1 MDKLYSMLN
10 QVFPCPV
17 PPIIPDGSIH
27 RFGPNKAYWAFVHAV
42 GGHYF
47 GACGNWKTGEVH
59 KLASTDD
66 AHMNHH
72 TRAAINQAIS
82 EQAQQHE
89 AERTRQHTE
98 AAHKAANIWREAT
111 APTATSYTRKKR
123 IQAHGAKQ
131 IGQVIILPLVDA
143 HGQLWSI
150 QRIFP
155 DGSKRFLTGGRKHG
169 CFIPVVWPNDLECL
183 IICEGWATGCS
194 LADMNP
200 GASVVAACDAG
211 NPQPVAKALHTAHP
225 WAPIT
230 IAADAD
236 EVGISKAT
244 MAAQSIGCKAISP
257 TFPPG
262 APEHLTDFNDL
273 AVFMAGVT
281 A

>member
-1 MDKLYSMLN
+1 MDKIYSLLN
-10 QVFPCPV
+10 QVFPCPT

-27 RFGPNKAYWAFVHAV
+27 RFGPHKAYWAFVHAV

-66 AHMNHH
+66 AHLNHH
-72 TRAAINQAIS
+72 TRTEINQAIR
-82 EQAQQHE
+82 EQAERHE
-89 AERTRQHTE
+89 AERTRQHLE
-98 AAHKAANIWREAT
+98 AAQKAADTWKEAT
-111 APTATSYTRKKR
+111 DPTATQYTLKKR
-123 IQAHGAKQ
+123 IQAYGAKQ
-131 IGQVIILPLVDA
+131 IGQVIILPLIDA

-150 QRIFP
+150 QRIHP

-200 GASVVAACDAG
+200 GAAVVAACDAG
-211 NPQPVAKALHTAHP
+211 NLQPVAKALRAAHP

-244 MAAQSIGCKAISP
+244 MAAQSIGCKAIAP
-257 TFPPG
+257 DFPAG
-262 APEHLTDFNDL
+262 APDNLTDFNDL

-281 A
+281 P